1 LAWPGM
7 IPAFDVDLY
16 LIPQTFNA
24 IDMCLANLLVEI
36 QNVLER
42 SMSAECFRSSILAMH
57 QEP

>member
-1 LAWPGM
+1 M

-16 LIPQTFNA
+16 LIAQYLNA
-24 IDMCLANLLVEI
+24 IDTCHANLPAKM
-36 QNVLER
+36 QNVLKH